1 MSFIYND
8 PKLIKQ
14 LVEHGLEFEK
24 KFLKKGQTVPD
35 PASPPPDMAALQ
47 NHIKQ
52 LQAQLR
58 PPDKDPNA
66 PAVGSQS
73 GNDVSLDVTHLKNLG
88 TLIAWLV
95 NNQIVIDGK
104 RVAYAANE
112 NVQDP
117 SYQLYKLEGPAVA
130 DTRDPK
136 AQNVQYNYRV
146 NKDLLVAYVNS
157 VQAHAAQNH
166 NPILNVQLQNIIQQA
181 NDQLDANINATYKDS
196 AKTLTPDKVVDNVP
210 QNIQTQEA
218 NEDGNIPLTF
228 GDISSQTAFNAWIQK
243 NNIFVDG
250 KNWKT
255 LQYDTMLTALYKR
268 AQDDAQRANS
278 EDKKLTATVYV
289 AQIPKLAQMFN
300 VTLGT
305 GGASTTS
312 PQEGQGGTA
321 QPSAPLAE
329 LIGSLPLS
337 PNQIDFGRIRRFIEL
352 YRSTALASTD
362 PNRRQ
367 QASTMMDSAEKYM
380 QAATQNTLNQSITN
394 FPVNGLSATDL
405 VRWAIPPT
413 AGEATRSQGSAQTL
427 ASMLL
432 YTVDAVANLVR
443 DLYNAH
449 PNEWAANTSWLHAI
463 EQQAGGDTIPYGSSI
478 AASNIDD
485 INIARNNLSRMG
497 T

>member
-58 PPDKDPNA
+58 PPAKDPNA

-73 GNDVSLDVTHLKNLG
+73 GNDVSLDVTHLKNLA
-88 TLIAWLV
+88 TLIAWLA
-95 NNQIVIDGK
+95 NNQIVMDGK
-104 RVAYAANE
+104 RVAYAPNE

-117 SYQLYKLEGPAVA
+117 SYQLYKLEGVA

-136 AQNVQYNYRV
+136 AQNIQYNYRV
-146 NKDLLVAYVNS
+146 NKDLLVAYVTS
-157 VQAHAAQNH
+157 VQAHLAQNP
-166 NPILNVQLQNIIQQA
+166 NPVLNVQLQNIIQQA
-181 NDQLDANINATYKDS
+181 NDQLDANISSTYKEP

-210 QNIQTQEA
+210 QNIQTQET

-228 GDISSQTAFNAWIQK
+228 GDISSKTAFNAWIQK

-268 AQDDAQRANS
+268 AQDDKQRAKS
-278 EDKKLTATVYV
+278 DDAELTATVYV

-300 VTLGT
+300 VTLGVGT
-305 GGASTTS
+305 TPSTS
-312 PQEGQGGTA
+312 SQEGQSGATA
-321 QPSAPLAE
+321 QPLPGLEQLISA
-329 LIGSLPLS
+329 LPLDT
-337 PNQIDFGRIRRFIEL
+337 NQLYFGKVRDFINL
-352 YRSTALASTD
+352 YRSTVLSSTD
-362 PNRRQ
+362 PARKQ
-367 QASTMMDSAEKYM
+367 QASTAMQQAEQYM
-380 QAATQNTLNQSITN
+380 QGATQNTIDNRIN
-394 FPVNGLSATDL
+394 FNMDGLTASDL
-405 VRWAIPPT
+405 MSWSTPASPGQAVRS
-413 AGEATRSQGSAQTL
+413 RGSARAL
-427 ASMLL
+427 ADYLE
-432 YTVDAVANLVR
+432 YTVRAVGTLIN

-449 PNEWAANTSWLHAI
+449 YEQLSKNPQLLQAI
-463 EQQAGGDTIPYGSSI
+463 EQQVGGHSIPYGSSI
-478 AASNIDD
+478 EASNLDSISA
-485 INIARNNLSRMG
+485 ARSSLPQAG
-497 T
+497 AQ